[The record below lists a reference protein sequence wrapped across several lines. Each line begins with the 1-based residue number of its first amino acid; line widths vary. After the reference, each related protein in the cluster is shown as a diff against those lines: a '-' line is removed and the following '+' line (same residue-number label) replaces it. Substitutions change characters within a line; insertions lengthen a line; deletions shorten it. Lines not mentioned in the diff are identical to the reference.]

1 MPATVV
7 MGSRLSRQPQR
18 SITIS
23 SLIHILLYQGVCL
36 ERLHLGATTVLP
48 IKSKLIAVLL
58 QRIVVA
64 LVFSFAAQISFAHLL
79 SAGHAKLHLIEDK
92 ANLLIAVPVSVFR
105 NIDSNQDGLLQ
116 PEEIRTQRTEIIAQ
130 LSQLIDIKIG
140 GVQGQI
146 LDDQIMVSMH
156 VDSQNS
162 APQIEWL
169 QQLQFG
175 KSLATDMVEIKLS
188 SSLLE
193 KSEYIIQVTRSDE
206 KELGYFKSSANSHIF
221 FKNGW
226 RTFQAFFNEGW
237 WHILLGYD
245 HLVFILA
252 LLAAKF
258 SIRRWAWVL
267 TSFTLAHGLT
277 YALVTF
283 GILHI
288 KTEFIEIL
296 IALSI
301 VLTATLSLFKI
312 QPRLKI
318 ETAGVFGIGLFH
330 GLGFA
335 SAMSTQ
341 LNDTRFPVS
350 SVIGFNLGVE
360 AGQIAIAIVVG
371 ASFWAIKTKAFWL
384 EKMQLALIWLSFFAG
399 AFWFFERIH

>member
-1 MPATVV
+1 M
-7 MGSRLSRQPQR
+7 
-18 SITIS
+18 
-23 SLIHILLYQGVCL
+23 